1 MPPFPQTVLTILH
14 CSTFFSGRVLEKM
27 MVLLT
32 NKKKCMSTQKIVV
45 GTLSAALAGVVVGLL
60 IAPAKGSDTRHKIA
74 ESAEM
79 LRKKLRSIRNSA
91 DDELNDLQDIFENE
105 VEGLKDDVRQKVL
118 NLIEASKKSYNN
130 VKEEALSN

>member
-1 MPPFPQTVLTILH
+1 
-14 CSTFFSGRVLEKM
+14 
-27 MVLLT
+27 
-32 NKKKCMSTQKIVV
+32 MSTQKIVV

-60 IAPAKGSDTRHKIA
+60 IAPAKGSETRQKISD
-74 ESAEM
+74 SADM

-91 DDELNDLQDIFENE
+91 DDELNDLQEIFENE
-105 VEGLKDDVRQKVL
+105 VDGLKDDVRQKVL